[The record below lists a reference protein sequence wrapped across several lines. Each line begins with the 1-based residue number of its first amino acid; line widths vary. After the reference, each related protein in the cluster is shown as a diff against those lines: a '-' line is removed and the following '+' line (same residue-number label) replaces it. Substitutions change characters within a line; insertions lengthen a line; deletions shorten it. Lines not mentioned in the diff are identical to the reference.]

1 MIRYLQL
8 IIAFLLVSKLTMAQP
23 SCTPLGDQNS
33 FGTGNVWIG
42 YVYDNLN
49 FTNYRGFINQGTA
62 GSPNF
67 DYNFGSANGNL
78 NTNGCNVDRTTFS
91 VRFKLRR
98 TFTNGGYRIVV
109 GGDDGYRFS
118 LDGGATWVINNF
130 TDHAYQTTTYDVVL
144 NGSYD
149 LVIEYYEN
157 GGDNR
162 VSFNVSSICMGTENT
177 SVYGTG
183 NVWNGYVYDG
193 TNFSSYVGMI
203 QNGNASSPNF
213 DESFGGSNVTLNTS
227 SCATTT
233 ETFSVRYRLRRN
245 FQAGTYQFTVG
256 GDDGY
261 RLSLD
266 GGATW
271 IINRWS
277 DQSYNTTISTPI
289 NMDGDYDMVLEYYE
303 NGGFNRISF
312 NMSVITLLPIHLVD
326 FKAVVKNSQPVLN
339 WVITANSTPDYFIVE
354 RSTDNRQFSSIGTI
368 EPEMGEG
375 KTRFSFTDKT
385 AKGELFYY
393 RLKMVDIDRTVTYSK
408 TLTVRLNKG
417 ASTDELQVYPT
428 VITSNQVMVK
438 AGSSHKNVDINL
450 VDLSGRVLIRQH
462 VSQLNS
468 SQPQSIDLSRV
479 RLGKGVYVLKI
490 ISADGMDQ
498 SRKIIIP

>member
-1 MIRYLQL
+1 MIRNLHL
-8 IIAFLLVSKLTMAQP
+8 IIAFLLVATLAKAQP
-23 SCTPLGDQNS
+23 CTPAGDQTS

-42 YVYDNLN
+42 YAYDNMN
-49 FTNYRGFINQGTA
+49 FTTYRGFINVGTA

-67 DYNFGSANGNL
+67 DTNFGGNNGNFS
-78 NTNGCNVDRTTFS
+78 TTGCNVDRNTFS

-118 LDGGATWVINNF
+118 LDGGTTWVINNY

-144 NGSYD
+144 NGTYD

-193 TNFSSYVGMI
+193 TNFSSYVGRI
-203 QNGNASSPNF
+203 QNGSAASPNF

-233 ETFSVRYRLRRN
+233 ETFSVRYRLRKN
-245 FQAGTYQFTVG
+245 FLPGTYQFTVG

-277 DQSYNTTISTPI
+277 DQSYNSTISIPVSM
-289 NMDGDYDMVLEYYE
+289 NGDYDMVLEYYE
-303 NGGFNRISF
+303 NGSSNRVSF

-385 AKGELFYY
+385 AKGDQFYY
-393 RLKMVDIDRTVTYSK
+393 RLKMIDIDRTVTYSK
-408 TLTVRLNKG
+408 TLTVRLNTG

-428 VITSNQVMVK
+428 VVTSNRVMVK

-490 ISADGMDQ
+490 VSADGMDQ
-498 SRKIIIP
+498 FRKIIIP